1 MDHISATD
9 SGTDYKKFQ
18 LTYIFKCVLN
28 EPSSE
33 LWWARWC
40 GKKNQSFRVR
50 ETKVQISLLKLI
62 TLMIWGKYFSIG
74 RGIITPIHLGGGVW
88 IIPITRGCYWKL
100 ISGWGHGWEMS
111 CKEQQ
116 SPVPPRIVPPKIP
129 TVFTIKNFSPS
140 VSSVVRIV
148 IGIPTFKAKG
158 EV

>member
-1 MDHISATD
+1 
-9 SGTDYKKFQ
+9 
-18 LTYIFKCVLN
+18 
-28 EPSSE
+28 
-33 LWWARWC
+33 
-40 GKKNQSFRVR
+40 
-50 ETKVQISLLKLI
+50 
-62 TLMIWGKYFSIG
+62 
-74 RGIITPIHLGGGVW
+74 
-88 IIPITRGCYWKL
+88 
-100 ISGWGHGWEMS
+100 MS